1 MLRRGTCIV
10 YLDRTT
16 RVQIHGP
23 GRSVIY
29 THRGTYSCDHHSTF
43 WCQVRLRKPKP
54 PSFGILRLFLRH
66 KVTNENVHIRSHS
79 IFREPRM
86 YSRNRYLDHRPSLDT
101 LLGTEIQLKT
111 LSTDKVFAEQAS
123 IMTAYTNTFASSR
136 IDLDAIE
143 FVQLDDSVQVYVSAS

>member
-54 PSFGILRLFLRH
+54 SFGILRLFLRH

-86 YSRNRYLDHRPSLDT
+86 YSRIGIWIIDLLDT
-101 LLGTEIQLKT
+101 RLRTEIQLKT

>member
-1 MLRRGTCIV
+1 
-10 YLDRTT
+10 
-16 RVQIHGP
+16 
-23 GRSVIY
+23 
-29 THRGTYSCDHHSTF
+29 
-43 WCQVRLRKPKP
+43 
-54 PSFGILRLFLRH
+54 LRH

-86 YSRNRYLDHRPSLDT
+86 YSRNRYLDHLTTLFPDT
-101 LLGTEIQLKT
+101 RLGTGCIQLKT

-143 FVQLDDSVQVYVSAS
+143 FVQLDDSVQVRLWA